1 MTGLLLIGRRPSA
14 HKSAM
19 AFFICFLPKLS
30 GEIESPSG
38 LGRLSVS
45 GGGEVGRAA
54 GSRLLEPSSG
64 PPHLRFWG
72 ARLEAG
78 PSAIT
83 GGALKAAGPAHVA
96 GGRARWARRPPHNGG
111 HRRPRAPLPPRAP
124 RTAGAL
130 EGSRAGLPRGGG
142 EGNAGPRARRAP
154 AGISHTSQ

>member
-1 MTGLLLIGRRPSA
+1 
-14 HKSAM
+14 M
-19 AFFICFLPKLS
+19 AFFICFLPKLF
-30 GEIESPSG
+30 GEIVSFGFGPSLCKWG
-38 LGRLSVS
+38 WGSRK
-45 GGGEVGRAA
+45 
-54 GSRLLEPSSG
+54 GSRLTTSG
-64 PPHLRFWG
+64 TIVRPPHLRFWG

-96 GGRARWARRPPHNGG
+96 GGRARGARRPPHNGG

-130 EGSRAGLPRGGG
+130 EGSRAGLPSGGG